1 MSADFTAVYPLKR
14 GRAHE
19 VCGPGATYFAAS
31 CCNLS
36 PKPSMW
42 ILPDW
47 SHEALNPVGLA
58 QYCDPTRIL
67 LAKAKTQVD
76 LLAAAEEAL
85 RSSAMGL
92 VICEI
97 YEPLSLTHG
106 RRLQLAAEA
115 GRTTGLIVMPE
126 GMGSNAAE
134 TRWHCTPLAG
144 TTAPGQTVPGKTAS
158 ANAGNPLQSGP
169 EKGLDST
176 RQRWDIIKNK
186 SGTLASWVTDWDA
199 TSHRVIVVS
208 KTGERSRAASASL
221 GLRADHG

>member
-31 CCNLS
+31 CCNQS
-36 PKPSMW
+36 AKPTLW
-42 ILPDW
+42 IAPDW
-47 SHEALNPVGLA
+47 APEQLNPVGLA

-67 LAKAKTQVD
+67 LAKAKAQVD

-85 RSSAMGL
+85 RSGAMGL

-115 GRTTGLIVMPE
+115 GRATGLVLMPE

-134 TRWHCTPLAG
+134 TRWHCTPLA
-144 TTAPGQTVPGKTAS
+144 PRGQPPADRPRKEP
-158 ANAGNPLQSGP
+158 NA
-169 EKGLDST
+169 GLDST

-199 TSHRVIVVS
+199 AAHRIIVVS
-208 KTGERSRAASASL
+208 ETGERPRAAPAPA
-221 GLRADHG
+221 GMRPIHG